1 MKMSDVE
8 YSLEELTA
16 FLESDEELDVAAS
29 DNKRE
34 PENTSKSVDTDGDEC
49 DIDALTAFLSESESD
64 GETTTGNQDEEHHV
78 DNSGNHLQEIEEEE
92 HHEVQRVQSGT
103 EKDEENIL
111 AIKEEMLQ
119 MQQRMM
125 QLSQMLE
132 KKSSQTVPRIKG
144 LSMKNETRTPSKVK
158 ETVSMTSSPIMRN
171 VKNESGSSRS
181 PRLKDTVNP
190 KGGIKMTET
199 EGNLFFADLVTKAT
213 PSTPSGSS
221 LPVLDPSHDEDSMK
235 VDAKT
240 LFGDSDSDFEDLD
253 GEPKQ
258 VLSKEGLEIKKLL
271 NSGPRKREA
280 HVPLY
285 ESAVLKKISPQNKWN
300 HKPGLTTE
308 DFQQQSKQNH
318 FKEDAKDDSVTDPHS
333 GIRIINPRVSMFELK
348 EKMYGR
354 KMIKISNLA
363 CKMNSA
369 DMQGNWVTI
378 GVVVHKSEP
387 RQSSSGK
394 TFCIWKLSDLQD
406 CDKVITFFLFG
417 NVYKEHWKNDISSV
431 VGLLNATPMDKAE
444 KIQADVAFTINHPH
458 QLLVLG
464 CAKDLG
470 KCTFRTKA
478 GHPCSKFINKQQGDF
493 CSFHVQAA
501 YRKSCAKRSELQGST
516 GVTPKAFQQ
525 QKMQMKKG
533 TCFFYGGA
541 TFTTLR
547 PHSKNSKDHVTLTNL
562 QRHQSTKGQGKLT
575 TMALH
580 ELEPADVQT
589 LKKVAEKN
597 EESFIDMLN
606 TPSVGSMNLVKH
618 LIKKERKQS
627 VKGGQPLLQSISASD
642 LIKQH
647 KQKLKEEQQK
657 RVGIF
662 QGTQDPLSS
671 IPTLGK
677 GHQPGQEI
685 SLDIS
690 SKISARRSSTD
701 MAKKR
706 AISKVQAKGGIEKE
720 DPNAVRKKTSPES
733 KKKINKRLLSE
744 NTVSDSSRGKHTEGP
759 PVKKSKLL
767 GNIDLN
773 SEEVQRLLKARSK
786 HTGALAEAEAEHEER
801 YFMDLE
807 KKERMED
814 KMAAIH
820 ELPCKLFTCLQCKYT
835 AMSVGEKCK
844 TENHNIKTSKG
855 VKRFFKCKGCKKR
868 TVTIDR
874 YPAIACKQCGG
885 TNFEKTSMLKEKSG
899 PNLDSEQLLLR
910 GNEEKFLGSFSNK
923 PPLNI

>member
-1 MKMSDVE
+1 MSDVD

-16 FLESDEELDVAAS
+16 FLESDEELDVAAN
-29 DNKRE
+29 DKNQE
-34 PENTSKSVDTDGDEC
+34 PENTSKSIDKDGDEC
-49 DIDALTAFLSESESD
+49 DIDELTAFLEESESD
-64 GETTTGNQDEEHHV
+64 GETTACDQDEEHSG
-78 DNSGNHLQEIEEEE
+78 NSGNHLQETKEEKD
-92 HHEVQRVQSGT
+92 HEAQQVQSESEEDG
-103 EKDEENIL
+103 ENIL
-111 AIKEEMLQ
+111 AIKEEMIQ
-119 MQQRMM
+119 MQERMM
-125 QLSQMLE
+125 QLAQMLE
-132 KKSSQTVPRIKG
+132 KKSSVTVPRNKD
-144 LSMKNETRTPSKVK
+144 LPMKNEIQASSHVK
-158 ETVSMTSSPIMRN
+158 ENVSVTNSPVTRN
-171 VKNESGSSRS
+171 VKNEHGTNKS
-181 PRLKDTVNP
+181 PRLKERIIP

-199 EGNLFFADLVTKAT
+199 DDNLFFTDPVTKAT
-213 PSTPSGSS
+213 PSTPSGNS
-221 LPVLDPSHDEDSMK
+221 LPVLDSSHDENSMK

-258 VLSKEGLEIKKLL
+258 LLSKEGLEIKKLL

-280 HVPLY
+280 HLPLY
-285 ESAVLKKISPQNKWN
+285 DSAVLKKTSTRNKWN
-300 HKPGLTTE
+300 QKPELTRE
-308 DFQQQSKQNH
+308 DFQQQNKQNH
-318 FKEDAKDDSVTDPHS
+318 SKEDAKDGSVTDPHS

-354 KMIKISNLA
+354 KIIKISNLSSR
-363 CKMNSA
+363 MNST

-406 CDKVITFFLFG
+406 CDKVLTFFLFG
-417 NVYKEHWKNDISSV
+417 TVYKEHWKNDVSTV

-444 KIQADVAFTINHPH
+444 KIQTDVAFTISHPH

-478 GHPCSKFINKQQGDF
+478 GQPCSKFINKQQGDF
-493 CSFHVQAA
+493 CSFHVQTA
-501 YRKSCAKRSELQGST
+501 YRKTCAKRSELQGCT

-533 TCFFYGGA
+533 TCFFYGGE

-547 PHSKNSKDHVTLTNL
+547 PHSKNSKDHVTLNKL
-562 QRHQSTKGQGKLT
+562 KKHQSTKGQGKLT

-580 ELEPADVQT
+580 ELEPADVQK
-589 LKKVAEKN
+589 LKQVAEKN
-597 EESFIDMLN
+597 DESFIDMLN

-618 LIKKERKQS
+618 LIKKDRKQS
-627 VKGGQPLLQSISASD
+627 VNGSQPMLQSISASD
-642 LIKQH
+642 LIKLH

-657 RVGIF
+657 RVTIS
-662 QGTQDPLSS
+662 QGTQDHLSA

-685 SLDIS
+685 SLDILN
-690 SKISARRSSTD
+690 KVSARSSSTD

-706 AISKVQAKGGIEKE
+706 AISKVHAKGGIEKE
-720 DPNAVRKKTSPES
+720 DPNAIRKKTSPES

-744 NTVSDSSRGKHTEGP
+744 NSGSSGAEHTEGP

-773 SEEVQRLLKARSK
+773 SEEVQRLLKAKSK

-801 YFMDLE
+801 YFLALE

-820 ELPCKLFTCLQCKYT
+820 ELPCKLFTCVQCKYT

-844 TENHNIKTSKG
+844 TENHSIKMSKG
-855 VKRFFKCKGCKKR
+855 AKRFFKCKGCKKR

-874 YPAIACKQCGG
+874 YPTIACKHCGG
-885 TNFEKTSMLKEKSG
+885 LSFEKTSMLKEKLG
-899 PNLDSEQLLLR
+899 PKLDSEELLLR
-910 GNEEKFLGSFSNK
+910 GNEEKFLGSFSSK
-923 PPLNI
+923 PPLNM